1 MRYTEARAIL
11 SEAIEQLDE
20 LTDAEMAKL
29 EKEHEA
35 RMAEQERTAYMSP
48 KMRYHV
54 DLLRKLR
61 LAKKPRRKKV
71 NEEEQLDEKKLFD
84 PVFGHAG
91 IDNNPKARKFNPKT
105 ARPNKVKKRNLEM
118 RVGRAGYGLSNP
130 ESRSVND
137 GRYTLR
143 QRIKEAT
150 EQLDEGRKTFAQ
162 RSASL
167 IGRMGGSPEE
177 VRQGITGKRTPAAK
191 SGRALLTKAQKA
203 AERKRERDPDYPY
216 GKAESRRMS
225 KYMSESELDEAT
237 RKKPSKSSKP
247 KKVKKVVGE
256 RPDQTDWNAVNA
268 YQRKLHASHG
278 IRGLAPTPWSPQ
290 R

>member
-11 SEAIEQLDE
+11 SEAIEQL
-20 LTDAEMAKL
+20 
-29 EKEHEA
+29 
-35 RMAEQERTAYMSP
+35 
-48 KMRYHV
+48 
-54 DLLRKLR
+54 
-61 LAKKPRRKKV
+61 
-71 NEEEQLDEKKLFD
+71 
-84 PVFGHAG
+84 G
-91 IDNNPKARKFNPKT
+91 
-105 ARPNKVKKRNLEM
+105 
-118 RVGRAGYGLSNP
+118 
-130 ESRSVND
+130 
-137 GRYTLR
+137 
-143 QRIKEAT
+143 
-150 EQLDEGRKTFAQ
+150 EGRKTFAQ

-203 AERKRERDPDYPY
+203 AEKKRERDPDYPY

-268 YQRKLHASHG
+268 YQRKLHASDG
-278 IRGLAPTPWSPQ
+278 IRGLAPTPWSLEEAT
-290 R
+290 RAKIARAAAHKAKFEKIRAGNKKYLERNKKRAAAEGGVGGILHKFRGFLGSSKSK